1 MSQISDHRYVLL
13 FAECPVSVGEK
24 EYLADS
30 QKRKWRASAGQV
42 VLTYMRLTLDR
53 EMSRVGLILAAPVND
68 ARSSET
74 AEFKIVSPQA
84 EAALRFV

>member
-1 MSQISDHRYVLL
+1 
-13 FAECPVSVGEK
+13 
-24 EYLADS
+24 
-30 QKRKWRASAGQV
+30 
-42 VLTYMRLTLDR
+42 MRLTLDR

-74 AEFKIVSPQA
+74 AGFKIVSPQA